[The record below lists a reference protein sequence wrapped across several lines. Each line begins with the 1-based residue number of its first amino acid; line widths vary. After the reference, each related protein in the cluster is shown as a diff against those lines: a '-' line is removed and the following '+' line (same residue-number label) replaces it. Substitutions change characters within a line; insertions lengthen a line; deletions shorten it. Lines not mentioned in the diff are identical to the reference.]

1 LAFVL
6 VTLFLFLGSKVCSLV
21 CQKIKEKN
29 KNKNKNLQ
37 GICLHMIYQDT
48 KLKIIYHHLSHN
60 WIKTSRLNGLILLL
74 MKFQILDIII
84 ALIPLK
90 LINFYESNKDVP
102 QPPPK
107 TR

>member
-1 LAFVL
+1 
-6 VTLFLFLGSKVCSLV
+6 
-21 CQKIKEKN
+21 
-29 KNKNKNLQ
+29 
-37 GICLHMIYQDT
+37 
-48 KLKIIYHHLSHN
+48 
-60 WIKTSRLNGLILLL
+60 LL